1 MKNAL
6 RLLALSF
13 TVLLATG
20 CFTARRNETV
30 THVREQY
37 ENGKLTLR
45 EEWTDTHRAG
55 GRGLFADPKATG
67 IETIRSNQ
75 SALGGSSTFRVG
87 QIESSVS
94 TNGISAAGT
103 AVGNVVGEA
112 VKALK

>member
-1 MKNAL
+1 MKNILAS
-6 RLLALSF
+6 LL
-13 TVLLATG
+13 VLTLATG

-37 ENGKLTLR
+37 EGGKLTLR
-45 EEWTDTHRAG
+45 EEWTDSHRAG

-75 SALGGSSTFRVG
+75 SSLGGGSTFRVG

-94 TNGISAAGT
+94 TNGISAAGN
-103 AVGNVVGEA
+103 AIGNVVEGA
-112 VKALK
+112 VKGLK